1 LLHFSLLCE
10 KSGCGCGISKKL
22 KYFFILIF
30 RYKSKNFI
38 ASKAITIL
46 QLYKMNSINNNNNIF
61 NFNFDVNNGVIAPD
75 NYLVNNKFSNVQE
88 YIQFIN
94 GSFTNPNLLISHT
107 NFPVYDEAVELD
119 DETDIDSAATAAALA
134 HCPCCPLF
142 NEAIKT
148 LHLDR
153 LSELEEGVYHLD
165 KRAKTCD
172 FASATVAS
180 SFAYLFAPSAA
191 SHESD
196 YATPPDDA
204 SASALDALIAQTEN
218 LSINIDI
225 DLNNINNE
233 EDEDL
238 LFNEYCELNWEEFV
252 ARSAEFAALNY
263 NRSSPVIP
271 MTYVPSNERM
281 QRYLH

>member
-1 LLHFSLLCE
+1 
-10 KSGCGCGISKKL
+10 
-22 KYFFILIF
+22 
-30 RYKSKNFI
+30 
-38 ASKAITIL
+38 
-46 QLYKMNSINNNNNIF
+46 MNTDNNTNLF
-61 NFNFDVNNGVIAPD
+61 NFNFDVNNGIGLIAAD
-75 NYLVNNKFSNVQE
+75 NLVNNKFSNVQD

-94 GSFTNPNLLISHT
+94 GSLTNQNLIISHT
-107 NFPVYDEAVELD
+107 NFPVYDEAVDLE
-119 DETDIDSAATAAALA
+119 DEVEDSHTNVIAATTTTNVASV

-142 NEAIKT
+142 NEAIKQ
-148 LHLDR
+148 LNLER
-153 LSELEEGVYHLD
+153 LAELEEGVYHLN

-191 SHESD
+191 EATAAANATTD
-196 YATPPDDA
+196 YAAADSEIDA
-204 SASALDALIAQTEN
+204 IIDKTGSLN
-218 LSINIDI
+218 INIDQ
-225 DLNNINNE
+225 DNSENENE

-271 MTYVPSNERM
+271 MTYVPSDERM

>member
-1 LLHFSLLCE
+1 
-10 KSGCGCGISKKL
+10 
-22 KYFFILIF
+22 
-30 RYKSKNFI
+30 
-38 ASKAITIL
+38 
-46 QLYKMNSINNNNNIF
+46 MNSINNNNIF
-61 NFNFDVNNGVIAPD
+61 NFNFDVNNGLIAPD
-75 NYLVNNKFSNVQE
+75 NYLVNNKFSNVQD

-94 GSFTNPNLLISHT
+94 GSFTNQHLLITHT
-107 NFPVYDEAVELD
+107 NFPVYDEAVELH
-119 DETDIDSAATAAALA
+119 DESENDSAATAALV

-142 NEAIKT
+142 NEAIQY
-148 LHLDR
+148 LNLDR
-153 LSELEEGVYHLD
+153 LSELEEGVYHLN

-180 SFAYLFAPSAA
+180 TFAYLFAPSAA
-191 SHESD
+191 N
-196 YATPPDDA
+196 ATA
-204 SASALDALIAQTEN
+204 SAANATASAATMDAALDALVTQTEN

-233 EDEDL
+233 DDEDL

-271 MTYVPSNERM
+271 MTYVPSDERM

>member
-1 LLHFSLLCE
+1 
-10 KSGCGCGISKKL
+10 
-22 KYFFILIF
+22 
-30 RYKSKNFI
+30 
-38 ASKAITIL
+38 
-46 QLYKMNSINNNNNIF
+46 MNTDNNTNLF
-61 NFNFDVNNGVIAPD
+61 NFNFDVNNNGNGLSLIVAD
-75 NYLVNNKFSNVQE
+75 NLVNNKFSNVQD

-94 GSFTNPNLLISHT
+94 GSLTNQNLLISHT
-107 NFPVYDEAVELD
+107 NFPVYDEAVDLE
-119 DETDIDSAATAAALA
+119 DEVEYEVEESGTNASATTTTNVMSA

-142 NEAIKT
+142 NEAIKK
-148 LHLDR
+148 LNLER
-153 LSELEEGVYHLD
+153 LAELEEGVYHLN

-191 SHESD
+191 AADATTTAAAAEAAEAADSD
-196 YATPPDDA
+196 
-204 SASALDALIAQTEN
+204 LDAIIDQTAS
-218 LSINIDI
+218 LHINIDQ
-225 DLNNINNE
+225 DNSENESE

-271 MTYVPSNERM
+271 MTYVPSDERM
-281 QRYLH
+281 QRYLK

>member
-1 LLHFSLLCE
+1 
-10 KSGCGCGISKKL
+10 
-22 KYFFILIF
+22 
-30 RYKSKNFI
+30 
-38 ASKAITIL
+38 
-46 QLYKMNSINNNNNIF
+46 MNTDNNTNLF
-61 NFNFDVNNGVIAPD
+61 NFNFDVNNNGNGLTLIAAD
-75 NYLVNNKFSNVQE
+75 NYVNNKFSNVQD

-94 GSFTNPNLLISHT
+94 GSLTNQNLLISHT
-107 NFPVYDEAVELD
+107 NFPVYDEVVDLEDELEDEVE
-119 DETDIDSAATAAALA
+119 ESGTNASATTTTNVMSA

-142 NEAIKT
+142 NEAIKK
-148 LHLDR
+148 LNLER
-153 LSELEEGVYHLD
+153 LAELEEGVYHLN

-191 SHESD
+191 EATAAANASTH
-196 YATPPDDA
+196 YAAAD
-204 SASALDALIAQTEN
+204 SELDAIIEQTAS
-218 LSINIDI
+218 LHINIDQ
-225 DLNNINNE
+225 DNSENENE

-271 MTYVPSNERM
+271 MTYVPSDERM